1 MDIEQNAHKTN
12 ATNES
17 SDDSEEEQEQEE
29 EDEEGKIIFNQSM
42 KYIIYS
48 S

>member
-12 ATNES
+12 AINES
-17 SDDSEEEQEQEE
+17 SDDSEVEQEE
-29 EDEEGKIIFNQSM
+29 EEGKIIFDRSM